1 MPPVNAWAIEQR
13 GRHHPSTRGQSTTCR
28 MGNRATPRPT
38 PPVDTRAINAGSSS
52 ATARPN
58 AIAARRAR
66 GGGEGPPTPRQREE
80 GSRGV
85 ARKAVVAAQGRQS
98 WRREEGSR
106 SGARKAV
113 AAARGRQS
121 RQRGEGSR
129 GGARKAV
136 AAARGRQSRRREE
149 GSGGGVDAR
158 EIDAVLKNI
167 QKWLTSWQWR
177 RGSGRGNGC
186 G

>member
-1 MPPVNAWAIEQR
+1 M
-13 GRHHPSTRGQSTTCR
+13 
-28 MGNRATPRPT
+28 
-38 PPVDTRAINAGSSS
+38 
-52 ATARPN
+52 
-58 AIAARRAR
+58 
-66 GGGEGPPTPRQREE
+66 
-80 GSRGV
+80 
-85 ARKAVVAAQGRQS
+85 AAQGRQS

-136 AAARGRQSRRREE
+136 AAARGRQSRRRKE